1 MPPEPFEV
9 LSLPSIVKFARIVDF
24 GCYQSN
30 GYNPSPV
37 CSIITIEIEHF
48 IKSINNWMPI
58 EGVDKSGR
66 KIEFLNSSKE
76 IVCSTY
82 ICSRFALSHLKDK
95 SIRPVITWGQ

>member
-24 GCYQSN
+24 GRYQSN

-37 CSIITIEIEHF
+37 CSIITIEIEYF
-48 IKSINNWMPI
+48 IKNINNWMPA
-58 EGVDKSGR
+58 EGADKSGR

-82 ICSRFALSHLKDK
+82 ICSKLAKGYDNSKANN
-95 SIRPVITWGQ
+95 PVITWGR